1 MAESSTDTRSTS
13 RRRAEELFNKRERLD
28 SEVRLFQQHRSD
40 VETAKI
46 ARLKSLRLARDAA
59 IDSGKPADKQK
70 KVAKKA
76 TDDKASGSNG

>member
-13 RRRAEELFNKRERLD
+13 RRRAEELFEKRERLD
-28 SEVRLFQQHRSD
+28 TEVRLFQQHTWD

-59 IDSGKPADKQK
+59 IESEKPADKPK
-70 KVAKKA
+70 KIAKKA
-76 TDDKASGSNG
+76 TDDKASGGSP

>member
-13 RRRAEELFNKRERLD
+13 RRRAEELFDKRQRLD

-40 VETAKI
+40 VETAKM

-59 IDSGKPADKQK
+59 IDSGKPADKPK

>member
-40 VETAKI
+40 LETAKI

-59 IDSGKPADKQK
+59 IESSKPTDKPK
-70 KVAKKA
+70 KVAKKTA
-76 TDDKASGSNG
+76 DDKASGGSP